1 MFLKTLCQLM
11 LASISMTAKGV
22 TRFSNPFMEI
32 AASIAHM
39 ATSNA
44 RLFRKVVRAV
54 LNVRFRGKI

>member
-1 MFLKTLCQLM
+1 M

-54 LNVRFRGKI
+54 LNVRFRGNFEASD